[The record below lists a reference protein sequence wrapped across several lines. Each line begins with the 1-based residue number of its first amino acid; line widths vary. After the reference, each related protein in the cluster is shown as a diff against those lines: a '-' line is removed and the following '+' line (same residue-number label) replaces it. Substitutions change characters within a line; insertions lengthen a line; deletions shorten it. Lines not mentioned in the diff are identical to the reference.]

1 MQIAFKKMDFFCLKP
16 LFYPQ
21 IWPKSWFMSALMV
34 IDRMEREMA
43 SPATDSHSG
52 MALDDS

>member
-1 MQIAFKKMDFFCLKP
+1 
-16 LFYPQ
+16 
-21 IWPKSWFMSALMV
+21 MSALMV

-43 SPATDSHSG
+43 LPATDSHSG